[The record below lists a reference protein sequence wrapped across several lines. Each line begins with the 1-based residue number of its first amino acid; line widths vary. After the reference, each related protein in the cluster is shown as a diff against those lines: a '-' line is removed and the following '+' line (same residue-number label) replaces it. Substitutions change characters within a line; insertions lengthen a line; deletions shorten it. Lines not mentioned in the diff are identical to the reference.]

1 MFSFV
6 ICESYLFVFLMIRR
20 PPRSTRT
27 DTLFPYT
34 TLFRSDQARS
44 TDRLD
49 IADEAV
55 RLPLGR
61 LRQAQPDRIDR
72 PSRDIERIDEESRRF
87 LHLGMEVGRRTP
99 DGEARRRTENGL
111 HFETVD
117 LGIVEVEEARSF
129 GELDPKLVVIV
140 VVIEG

>member
-1 MFSFV
+1 MLYYSLQLIDVFFFS
-6 ICESYLFVFLMIRR
+6 SRR
-20 PPRSTRT
+20 RHTSCALVTGVQT
-27 DTLFPYT
+27 C
-34 TLFRSDQARS
+34 A
-44 TDRLD
+44 
-49 IADEAV
+49 
-55 RLPLGR
+55 LP
-61 LRQAQPDRIDR
+61 IS
-72 PSRDIERIDEESRRF
+72 SRDIERIDEESRRF